1 MKQWMKKLRLRQI
14 LTIFLAGVAL
24 FVTTACNSGDVRG
37 ARPENPPV
45 QMGGANNPHKGGGDG
60 YTQYKMSTDPN
71 VNRNAANTK
80 RDSASAD
87 VQIISNQLIAAN
99 SDELL
104 YPGSA
109 GTSSNKALDIVPGAK
124 QTGNKSGSLPTESQR
139 IVTGKQPNA
148 ETVEKA
154 ANAFKDASSF
164 IQDKAEEASQR
175 PEMQKNPA
183 LGK

>member
-1 MKQWMKKLRLRQI
+1 MKHWMKKLRLRQI

-24 FVTTACNSGDVRG
+24 FVSTACNNGDVLG
-37 ARPENPPV
+37 ARPENPSV
-45 QMGGANNPHKGGGDG
+45 QMGGQNNPHKGGGDG

-71 VNRNAANTK
+71 VNRNAANPK

-109 GTSSNKALDIVPGAK
+109 GTSSNKALDIVPGPG
-124 QTGNKSGSLPTESQR
+124 QTGNLPTEGQR
-139 IVTGKQPNA
+139 IVTGRQPNA

-154 ANAFKDASSF
+154 ADAFKDAASF
-164 IQDKAEEASQR
+164 IKDKADEAGQR
-175 PEMQKNPA
+175 PELQKNPA